1 MLHALAYDGFLR
13 QGVAHLDEVGE
24 GLQLFERQ
32 AWASA
37 YAALA
42 GADERAPLTCDQLEV
57 LAAAA
62 YLTGFDGASDRAWT
76 RAFHLHQR
84 ADDSRRAVRCA
95 FWLAFRLLNAGDV
108 PQGGGWAA
116 RIRRLLERCPDCV
129 EQGYGSYV
137 YALQSIFG
145 GDASGAECEFA
156 AAAELGAR
164 FGDADLVTLA
174 RVGQGRSLIYLGEAG
189 PGVALLDEAMVAVA
203 AGEVSPVI
211 VGDTYC
217 SVIEACTEL
226 FDLHRVQAW
235 TSGLSAWCD
244 AQPELVAFRGQCMV
258 HRAEALQLRGDWP
271 AALAEAR
278 RACVQLTTPLARP
291 AAGAAHY
298 QEGELH
304 RLRGKF
310 AAAEAAYRR
319 ASAAGRDP
327 QPGLALLRLAEGDTG
342 AAATSIRRAVSETAG
357 AIPRAR
363 LLPAY
368 AEINLAAGD
377 VHSARA
383 AAAELADTA
392 AVLRAPLLR
401 ALAATADGRVLLAHG
416 EAQSALSRLRTAA
429 SLWLELGA
437 PYEVARV
444 RAEIGTACHALGD
457 ADGAALEAGSAR
469 AAFAQLGAAPDVARL
484 QPSGSVNVLSARET
498 EVIRLIA
505 AGESNRQIA
514 AALVISERTVERH
527 VSNIFGKLGITSR
540 AAATAYVYQH
550 HLL

>member
-1 MLHALAYDGFLR
+1 MPRLRGRISARRWRAINWRYSPRPPTWRGLTARAIRPGLARSTF
-13 QGVAHLDEVGE
+13 
-24 GLQLFERQ
+24 
-32 AWASA
+32 
-37 YAALA
+37 
-42 GADERAPLTCDQLEV
+42 
-57 LAAAA
+57 
-62 YLTGFDGASDRAWT
+62 
-76 RAFHLHQR
+76 HQR
-84 ADDSRRAVRCA
+84 ADDPRRAVRCA

-108 PQGGGWAA
+108 PQGSGWAA
-116 RIRRLLERCPDCV
+116 RIRRLLERCPDSV

-137 YALQSIFG
+137 YALKSIFG
-145 GDASGAECEFA
+145 GDASGAEHEFA

-174 RVGQGRSLIYLGEAG
+174 WVGQGRSLIYLGEAG
-189 PGVALLDEAMVAVA
+189 QGVALLDEAMVAVA

-226 FDLHRVQAW
+226 FDLRRVQAW

-278 RACVQLTTPLARP
+278 RACAQLSTPLARP

-304 RLRGKF
+304 RLRGEF

-327 QPGLALLRLAEGDTG
+327 QPGLALLRLAEGDIG

-357 AIPRAR
+357 AVPRAR

-368 AEINLAAGD
+368 AEISLAVGD
-377 VHSARA
+377 VDSARA

-401 ALAATADGRVLLAHG
+401 ALAATADGRVLLACG
-416 EAQSALSRLRTAA
+416 EAQSALAGCE
-429 SLWLELGA
+429 W
-437 PYEVARV
+437 P
-444 RAEIGTACHALGD
+444 RACGSSSAHRMRWP
-457 ADGAALEAGSAR
+457 GSAPR
-469 AAFAQLGAAPDVARL
+469 LALPAMPSATATARSSKRTWRGR
-484 QPSGSVNVLSARET
+484 PSPSSVLLPTLPGCSRPVRPMSLSARET

-540 AAATAYVYQH
+540 AAATAYVYEH

>member
-1 MLHALAYDGFLR
+1 M
-13 QGVAHLDEVGE
+13 
-24 GLQLFERQ
+24 
-32 AWASA
+32 
-37 YAALA
+37 
-42 GADERAPLTCDQLEV
+42 
-57 LAAAA
+57 
-62 YLTGFDGASDRAWT
+62 
-76 RAFHLHQR
+76 
-84 ADDSRRAVRCA
+84 
-95 FWLAFRLLNAGDV
+95 
-108 PQGGGWAA
+108 
-116 RIRRLLERCPDCV
+116 
-129 EQGYGSYV
+129 
-137 YALQSIFG
+137 
-145 GDASGAECEFA
+145 
-156 AAAELGAR
+156 
-164 FGDADLVTLA
+164 
-174 RVGQGRSLIYLGEAG
+174 
-189 PGVALLDEAMVAVA
+189 ALLDEAMIAVTA
-203 AGEVSPVI
+203 DEVSPVI

-217 SVIEACTEL
+217 TVIEACMEL
-226 FDLHRVQAW
+226 FDLRRVQAW
-235 TSGLSAWCD
+235 TSRLSAWCD

-278 RACVQLTTPLARP
+278 RACAQLTTPLARP

-304 RLRGKF
+304 RLRGEF

-327 QPGLALLRLAEGDTG
+327 QPGRALLRLAEGDID

-357 AIPRAR
+357 AIPRTR

-368 AEINLAAGD
+368 AEISLAAGD

-401 ALAATADGRVLLAHG
+401 ALASVVPPVHRLTL
-416 EAQSALSRLRTAA
+416 EQAQSALSRLRTAA

-514 AALVISERTVERH
+514 SALVISERTVERH
-527 VSNIFGKLGITSR
+527 VSNIFAKLGITSR
-540 AAATAYVYQH
+540 AAATAYVYEH

>member
-1 MLHALAYDGFLR
+1 M
-13 QGVAHLDEVGE
+13 AHLDEVRE

-42 GADERAPLTCDQLEV
+42 GADEQAPLACDELEV

-62 YLTGFDGASDRAWT
+62 YLAGLDGASDQAWT

-84 ADDSRRAVRCA
+84 ADDPRRAVRCA

-108 PQGGGWAA
+108 PHGSGWAA

-145 GDASGAECEFA
+145 GDASGAEHEFA

-226 FDLHRVQAW
+226 FDLRRVQAW

-278 RACVQLTTPLARP
+278 RACAQLTTPLARP

-304 RLRGKF
+304 RLRGEF

-357 AIPRAR
+357 AIPRTR

-368 AEINLAAGD
+368 AEISLAAGD

-416 EAQSALSRLRTAA
+416 QAQSALSRLRTAA

>member
-1 MLHALAYDGFLR
+1 M
-13 QGVAHLDEVGE
+13 AHLNEVRE

-42 GADERAPLTCDQLEV
+42 GADERAPLACDQLEV

-62 YLTGFDGASDRAWT
+62 YLAGLDGASDQAWT

-84 ADDSRRAVRCA
+84 ADDPRRAVRCA

-108 PQGGGWAA
+108 PQGSGWAA
-116 RIRRLLERCPDCV
+116 RIRRLLERCPDSV

-137 YALQSIFG
+137 YALHSIFG
-145 GDASGAECEFA
+145 GDASGAEYEFA

-174 RVGQGRSLIYLGEAG
+174 WVGQGRSLIYLGEAG
-189 PGVALLDEAMVAVA
+189 QGVALLDEAMVAVA

-226 FDLHRVQAW
+226 FDLRRVQAW

-278 RACVQLTTPLARP
+278 RACAQLSTPLARP

-304 RLRGKF
+304 RLRGEF

-327 QPGLALLRLAEGDTG
+327 QPGLALLRLAEGDIG

-368 AEINLAAGD
+368 AEISLAAGD
-377 VHSARA
+377 VDSARA

-392 AVLRAPLLR
+392 
-401 ALAATADGRVLLAHG
+401 
-416 EAQSALSRLRTAA
+416 
-429 SLWLELGA
+429 
-437 PYEVARV
+437 
-444 RAEIGTACHALGD
+444 EIG
-457 ADGAALEAGSAR
+457 R
-469 AAFAQLGAAPDVARL
+469 A
-484 QPSGSVNVLSARET
+484 
-498 EVIRLIA
+498 
-505 AGESNRQIA
+505 
-514 AALVISERTVERH
+514 H
-527 VSNIFGKLGITSR
+527 V
-540 AAATAYVYQH
+540 
-550 HLL
+550 

>member
-1 MLHALAYDGFLR
+1 M
-13 QGVAHLDEVGE
+13 AHLDEVRE
-24 GLQLFERQ
+24 GLQLFGRQ
-32 AWASA
+32 ARASA

-42 GADERAPLTCDQLEV
+42 GADKRAPLACDQLEV

-62 YLTGFDGASDRAWT
+62 YLAGLDGASDQAWT
-76 RAFHLHQR
+76 RAFRFHQR
-84 ADDSRRAVRCA
+84 ADDPRRAVRCA

-108 PQGGGWAA
+108 PQGSGWAA
-116 RIRRLLERCPDCV
+116 RIRRLLERCPDSV

-145 GDASGAECEFA
+145 GDASGAEHEFA

-174 RVGQGRSLIYLGEAG
+174 WVGQGRSLIYLGEAG
-189 PGVALLDEAMVAVA
+189 QGVALLDEAMVAVA

-217 SVIEACTEL
+217 SVIEACAEL
-226 FDLHRVQAW
+226 FDLRRVQAW
-235 TSGLSAWCD
+235 TSGLRAWCD

-258 HRAEALQLRGDWP
+258 HRAETLQLRGDWP

-278 RACVQLTTPLARP
+278 RACAQLSTPLARP
-291 AAGAAHY
+291 AAHY

-304 RLRGKF
+304 RLRGEF

-327 QPGLALLRLAEGDTG
+327 QPGLALLRLAEGVIG
-342 AAATSIRRAVSETAG
+342 AAATSIRRAVTETAG
-357 AIPRAR
+357 AVPRAR
-363 LLPAY
+363 LLPAC
-368 AEINLAAGD
+368 AEISLAVGD
-377 VHSARA
+377 VGSARA

-401 ALAATADGRVLLAHG
+401 ALAATADGRVLLACG

-429 SLWLELGA
+429 SLWIELGA

-444 RAEIGTACHALGD
+444 RAEIGTACYALGD
-457 ADGAALEAGSAR
+457 SDGAELEADLAR
-469 AAFAQLGAAPDVARL
+469 EAFCQLGAAPDAARL
-484 QPSGSVNVLSARET
+484 QPSGSANVLSTREIQ
-498 EVIRLIA
+498 VIRLIA

-514 AALVISERTVERH
+514 AALVISERSVERH
-527 VSNIFGKLGITSR
+527 VSNIFGKLAITSR
-540 AAATAYVYQH
+540 AAATAYVYEH

>member
-1 MLHALAYDGFLR
+1 M
-13 QGVAHLDEVGE
+13 AHLDEVRE
-24 GLQLFERQ
+24 GAQLFERQ
-32 AWASA
+32 AWARA

-42 GADERAPLTCDQLEV
+42 RADERTPLACDQLEV

-62 YLTGFDGASDRAWT
+62 YLAGIDGASDQAWA

-84 ADDSRRAVRCA
+84 ADNAQRAVRCA

-108 PQGGGWAA
+108 PHGSGWVA

-129 EQGYGSYV
+129 ERGYGGYV
-137 YALQSIFG
+137 YALQSIFD
-145 GDASGAECEFA
+145 GDASGAEDEFA

-189 PGVALLDEAMVAVA
+189 PGVALLDEAMVAVT

-217 SVIEACTEL
+217 SVIEACMEL
-226 FDLHRVQAW
+226 FDLRRVQAW

-258 HRAEALQLRGDWP
+258 HRAEALQIRGDWQ

-278 RACVQLTTPLARP
+278 RACAQLSAPLARP

-304 RLRGKF
+304 RLRGEF
-310 AAAEAAYRR
+310 AAAQAAYRR

-327 QPGLALLRLAEGDTG
+327 QPGLALLRLAEGDVA
-342 AAATSIRRAVSETAG
+342 AAATSIQRAVSETAD

-368 AEINLAAGD
+368 VEISVAAGE

-401 ALAATADGRVLLAHG
+401 ALAAAADGRVLLACG
-416 EAQSALSRLRTAA
+416 EPRRALSRLRMAA
-429 SLWLELGA
+429 GLWIELGA

-444 RAEIGTACHALGD
+444 RVEIGTACRALGD
-457 ADGAALEAGSAR
+457 KDGAALEADAAR
-469 AAFAQLGAAPDVARL
+469 AAFAQLGAAPDAARL
-484 QPSGSVNVLSARET
+484 QPSGSANVLSTRET

-514 AALVISERTVERH
+514 SALVISERTVERH
-527 VSNIFGKLGITSR
+527 VSNIFAKLGITSR
-540 AAATAYVYQH
+540 AAATAYVYEH

>member
-1 MLHALAYDGFLR
+1 
-13 QGVAHLDEVGE
+13 VAHLDEVGE

-42 GADERAPLTCDQLEV
+42 WADERAPLTCDQLEV
-57 LAAAA
+57 LATAA

-95 FWLAFRLLNAGDV
+95 FWLAFRLLNVGDV

-244 AQPELVAFRGQCMV
+244 AEPELVAFRGQCMV

-278 RACVQLTTPLARP
+278 RACAQLTTPIARP

>member
-1 MLHALAYDGFLR
+1 M
-13 QGVAHLDEVGE
+13 AHLDEVRE

-42 GADERAPLTCDQLEV
+42 GADEQAPLACDQLEV

-62 YLTGFDGASDRAWT
+62 YLVGLDSASDQAWT

-84 ADDSRRAVRCA
+84 ADDPRRAVRCA

-108 PQGGGWAA
+108 PHGSGWVA

-137 YALQSIFG
+137 YALQLIFG
-145 GDASGAECEFA
+145 GDASGAEHEFA
-156 AAAELGAR
+156 AAVEVGAW
-164 FGDADLVTLA
+164 FADADLVTLA
-174 RVGQGRSLIYLGEAG
+174 RVGQGRSLIYLGQAG

-226 FDLHRVQAW
+226 FDLRRVQAW

-244 AQPELVAFRGQCMV
+244 AQPELVAFRGQCIV
-258 HRAEALQLRGDWP
+258 HQAEALQLRGNWP

-278 RACVQLTTPLARP
+278 RACAQLSTPLARP

-304 RLRGKF
+304 RLRGEF
-310 AAAEAAYRR
+310 AAAQAAYRR

-327 QPGLALLRLAEGDTG
+327 QPGLALLRLAEEDID
-342 AAATSIRRAVSETAG
+342 AAVTSIRRAVSETVG
-357 AIPRAR
+357 ALPRAR

-368 AEINLAAGD
+368 AEISVAAGEVD
-377 VHSARA
+377 SARA

-392 AVLRAPLLR
+392 AVSRAPLLR
-401 ALAATADGRVLLAHG
+401 ALAATADGRVLLARG
-416 EAQSALSRLRTAA
+416 QAQSALKRLRMAA
-429 SLWLELGA
+429 SLWIELGA

-444 RAEIGTACHALGD
+444 RVAIGTACHALGD
-457 ADGAALEAGSAR
+457 RDGAALEADLAR

-484 QPSGSVNVLSARET
+484 QPPGSANVLSTREIQ
-498 EVIRLIA
+498 VIRLIA

-514 AALVISERTVERH
+514 SALVISERTVERH
-527 VSNIFGKLGITSR
+527 VSNIFRKLTITSR
-540 AAATAYVYQH
+540 AAATAYVYEH

>member
-1 MLHALAYDGFLR
+1 MS
-13 QGVAHLDEVGE
+13 HLDAVRE

-32 AWASA
+32 AWAGA

-42 GADERAPLTCDQLEV
+42 RADERAPLACDQLEV
-57 LAAAA
+57 LATAA
-62 YLTGFDGASDRAWT
+62 YLAGIDGASDQAWA

-84 ADDSRRAVRCA
+84 ADDVQRAVRCA

-108 PQGGGWAA
+108 PHGSGWAA

-129 EQGYGSYV
+129 ERGYGSYV
-137 YALQSIFG
+137 YALQSIFD
-145 GDASGAECEFA
+145 GDASGAEDEFA

-189 PGVALLDEAMVAVA
+189 PGVALLDEAMVAVT

-217 SVIEACTEL
+217 TVIEACMEL
-226 FDLHRVQAW
+226 FDLRRVQAW

-258 HRAEALQLRGDWP
+258 HRAEALQFRGDWP

-278 RACVQLTTPLARP
+278 RACAQLSAPLPRP
-291 AAGAAHY
+291 AVGAAYY

-304 RLRGKF
+304 RLRGEF

-327 QPGLALLRLAEGDTG
+327 QPGLALLRLAEGDAA
-342 AAATSIRRAVSETAG
+342 AAATSIQRAVSETAD

-368 AEINLAAGD
+368 VEISVAAGE

-401 ALAATADGRVLLAHG
+401 ALAAAADGRVLLACG
-416 EAQSALSRLRTAA
+416 EPQSALSRLRMAA
-429 SLWLELGA
+429 SLWIELGA

-444 RAEIGTACHALGD
+444 RVQIGTACGALGD
-457 ADGAALEAGSAR
+457 KDGAALEADSAR
-469 AAFAQLGAAPDVARL
+469 AAFAQLGAAPDAARL
-484 QPSGSVNVLSARET
+484 QPSGSANVLSARET

-514 AALVISERTVERH
+514 SALVISERTVERH
-527 VSNIFGKLGITSR
+527 VSNIFAKLGITSR
-540 AAATAYVYQH
+540 AAATAYVYEH

>member
-1 MLHALAYDGFLR
+1 MS
-13 QGVAHLDEVGE
+13 QLDEVRE

-32 AWASA
+32 AWARA
-37 YAALA
+37 YAVLA
-42 GADERAPLTCDQLEV
+42 RADERSPLACDQLEV
-57 LAAAA
+57 LASAA
-62 YLTGFDGASDRAWT
+62 YLAGIDGASDQAWA

-84 ADDSRRAVRCA
+84 ADDAQRAVRCA

-108 PQGGGWAA
+108 PHGSGWVA

-129 EQGYGSYV
+129 ERGYGSYV
-137 YALQSIFG
+137 YALQSIFD
-145 GDASGAECEFA
+145 GDASGAEEEFA
-156 AAAELGAR
+156 VGAECGVR
-164 FGDADLVTLA
+164 FGDANLVTLA

-189 PGVALLDEAMVAVA
+189 SGVALLDEAMVAVT

-217 SVIEACTEL
+217 SVIEACMEL
-226 FDLHRVQAW
+226 FDLRRVQAW

-258 HRAEALQLRGDWP
+258 HRAEALQFRGDWP

-278 RACVQLTTPLARP
+278 RACAQLSAPLARP
-291 AAGAAHY
+291 AVGAAHY

-304 RLRGKF
+304 RLRGEF

-327 QPGLALLRLAEGDTG
+327 QPGLALLRLAEGDVA
-342 AAATSIRRAVSETAG
+342 AAATSIQRAVSETAD

-363 LLPAY
+363 LLPAHV
-368 AEINLAAGD
+368 EISVAAGE

-383 AAAELADTA
+383 AAAQLADTA

-401 ALAATADGRVLLAHG
+401 ALAAAADGRILLACG
-416 EAQSALSRLRTAA
+416 EPQAALSRLRMAA
-429 SLWLELGA
+429 RLWTELGA

-444 RAEIGTACHALGD
+444 RVEIGTACGALGD
-457 ADGAALEAGSAR
+457 KDGAALEADSAR
-469 AAFAQLGAAPDVARL
+469 AAFAQLGAAPDAARL
-484 QPSGSVNVLSARET
+484 QPSGSANVLSARET

-505 AGESNRQIA
+505 AGESNHKIA

-527 VSNIFGKLGITSR
+527 VSNIFAKLGIASR
-540 AAATAYVYQH
+540 AAATAYVYEH
-550 HLL
+550 RLL

>member
-1 MLHALAYDGFLR
+1 MS
-13 QGVAHLDEVGE
+13 HLDEVRE
-24 GLQLFERQ
+24 GLQLFGRQ
-32 AWASA
+32 AWAGA

-42 GADERAPLTCDQLEV
+42 RADERAPLACDQLEV

-62 YLTGFDGASDRAWT
+62 YLAGIDGASDQAWA

-84 ADDSRRAVRCA
+84 ADDARRAVRCA
-95 FWLAFRLLNAGDV
+95 FWLAFRLLNAGEV
-108 PQGGGWAA
+108 PHGSGWAA

-129 EQGYGSYV
+129 ERGYGSYV
-137 YALQSIFG
+137 YGLQSIFG
-145 GDASGAECEFA
+145 GDASGAEGEFA

-174 RVGQGRSLIYLGEAG
+174 RVGQGRSLIYLGEVG

-217 SVIEACTEL
+217 TVIEACMEL
-226 FDLHRVQAW
+226 FDLRRVQAW

-278 RACVQLTTPLARP
+278 RACAQLSTPVERP

-304 RLRGKF
+304 RLRGEF

-327 QPGLALLRLAEGDTG
+327 QPGLALLRLAEGDIG

-368 AEINLAAGD
+368 AEISLAVGD

-383 AAAELADTA
+383 AAVELADTA
-392 AVLRAPLLR
+392 AVVRAPLLR
-401 ALAATADGRVLLAHG
+401 ALAATADGRVLLARG
-416 EAQSALSRLRTAA
+416 QAQLALSRLRTAA
-429 SLWLELGA
+429 SLWVELGA

-444 RAEIGTACHALGD
+444 RVEIGTACHALGD
-457 ADGAALEAGSAR
+457 SDGAALEADSAR
-469 AAFAQLGAAPDVARL
+469 AAFAQLGAAPDAAQL
-484 QPSGSVNVLSARET
+484 QPSGSANVLSTRET

-514 AALVISERTVERH
+514 SALVISERTVERH
-527 VSNIFGKLGITSR
+527 VSNIFAKLAITSR
-540 AAATAYVYQH
+540 AAATAYVYEH

>member
-1 MLHALAYDGFLR
+1 M
-13 QGVAHLDEVGE
+13 AHLDEVRE

-42 GADERAPLTCDQLEV
+42 GADERAPLACDQLEV

-62 YLTGFDGASDRAWT
+62 YLAGVDGASDRAWT
-76 RAFHLHQR
+76 RAFHFHQH
-84 ADDSRRAVRCA
+84 ADDPRRAVRCA

-108 PQGGGWAA
+108 PQGSGWVA

-137 YALQSIFG
+137 YALQLIFG
-145 GDASGAECEFA
+145 GDASSAEPEFA

-203 AGEVSPVI
+203 AGEVSSVI

-226 FDLHRVQAW
+226 FDLRRVQAW

-278 RACVQLTTPLARP
+278 RACARLSTPLERP
-291 AAGAAHY
+291 AAGAAYY

-304 RLRGKF
+304 RLRGEF
-310 AAAEAAYRR
+310 AAAQAAYRR

-327 QPGLALLRLAEGDTG
+327 QPGLALLRLAEGDIG
-342 AAATSIRRAVSETAG
+342 AAATSIRRAVSETVG

-368 AEINLAAGD
+368 AEISLAAGD

-401 ALAATADGRVLLAHG
+401 ALAATADGRVLLARG
-416 EAQSALSRLRTAA
+416 QAQSALSRLRTAA
-429 SLWLELGA
+429 GLWIELGA

-444 RAEIGTACHALGD
+444 RAEIGIACHALGD
-457 ADGAALEAGSAR
+457 SDGAALEADSAR
-469 AAFAQLGAAPDVARL
+469 AAFAQLGAAPDAARL
-484 QPSGSVNVLSARET
+484 QPSGSANVLSTREIQ
-498 EVIRLIA
+498 VIQLIA

-527 VSNIFGKLGITSR
+527 VSNIFRKLAIASR
-540 AAATAYVYQH
+540 AAATAYVYEH

>member
-1 MLHALAYDGFLR
+1 MS
-13 QGVAHLDEVGE
+13 HLDEVRE

-32 AWASA
+32 AWAGA

-42 GADERAPLTCDQLEV
+42 RADERAPLACDQLEV
-57 LAAAA
+57 LATAA
-62 YLTGFDGASDRAWT
+62 YLAGIDGASDQAWA

-84 ADDSRRAVRCA
+84 ADDVRRAVRCA

-108 PQGGGWAA
+108 PQGSGWVA

-129 EQGYGSYV
+129 ERGYGSYV
-137 YALQSIFG
+137 YALQSIFD
-145 GDASGAECEFA
+145 GDASGAEHEFA

-164 FGDADLVTLA
+164 FGDADLVMLA
-174 RVGQGRSLIYLGEAG
+174 RVGQGRSLIYLGKAR
-189 PGVALLDEAMVAVA
+189 PGMALLDEAMVAVTA
-203 AGEVSPVI
+203 DEVSPVI

-217 SVIEACTEL
+217 TVIEACTEL
-226 FDLHRVQAW
+226 FDLRRVQAW
-235 TSGLSAWCD
+235 TSRLSAWCD

-258 HRAEALQLRGDWP
+258 HRAEALQFHGDWP

-278 RACVQLTTPLARP
+278 RACAQLSTPLPRP
-291 AAGAAHY
+291 AVGAAHY

-304 RLRGKF
+304 RLRGEF

-327 QPGLALLRLAEGDTG
+327 QPGLALLRLAEGDVA
-342 AAATSIRRAVSETAG
+342 AAATSIQRAVSETAD

-363 LLPAY
+363 LLPAHV
-368 AEINLAAGD
+368 EISVAAGE
-377 VHSARA
+377 VHRARA

-401 ALAATADGRVLLAHG
+401 ALAATADGRVLLARG
-416 EAQSALSRLRTAA
+416 EPQSALSRLRMAA
-429 SLWLELGA
+429 SLWIELGA

-444 RAEIGTACHALGD
+444 RVEIGTACGALGD
-457 ADGAALEAGSAR
+457 KDGAALEADSAR
-469 AAFAQLGAAPDVARL
+469 AAFAQLGAAPDAARL

-514 AALVISERTVERH
+514 SALVISERTVERH
-527 VSNIFGKLGITSR
+527 VSNIFAKLGITSR
-540 AAATAYVYQH
+540 AAATAYVYEH

>member
-1 MLHALAYDGFLR
+1 MS
-13 QGVAHLDEVGE
+13 HLDEVRE

-174 RVGQGRSLIYLGEAG
+174 RVGQGRSLIYLGGAE
-189 PGVALLDEAMVAVA
+189 PGLALLDEAMVAVA

-278 RACVQLTTPLARP
+278 RACAQLTTPLARP

-429 SLWLELGA
+429 SLWLELGE

>member
-1 MLHALAYDGFLR
+1 MS
-13 QGVAHLDEVGE
+13 QLDEVRE
-24 GLQLFERQ
+24 GLRLFKRQ
-32 AWASA
+32 AWARA

-42 GADERAPLTCDQLEV
+42 RADERAPLACDQLEV
-57 LAAAA
+57 LASAA
-62 YLTGFDGASDRAWT
+62 YLAGIDGASDQAWA

-84 ADDSRRAVRCA
+84 ADDAQRAVRCA

-108 PQGGGWAA
+108 PHASGWVA
-116 RIRRLLERCPDCV
+116 RIRRFLERCPDCV
-129 EQGYGSYV
+129 ERGYGSYV

-145 GDASGAECEFA
+145 GDASGAEKEFA
-156 AAAELGAR
+156 AAAEWGVR

-189 PGVALLDEAMVAVA
+189 SGVALLDEAMVAVT

-217 SVIEACTEL
+217 SVIEACMEL
-226 FDLHRVQAW
+226 FDLRRVQAW

-244 AQPELVAFRGQCMV
+244 AQPELVPFRGQCMV
-258 HRAEALQLRGDWP
+258 HRAEAFALRGDWP

-278 RACVQLTTPLARP
+278 RACAQLSAPPARP
-291 AAGAAHY
+291 AVGAAHY

-304 RLRGKF
+304 RLRGEF

-327 QPGLALLRLAEGDTG
+327 QPGLALLRLAEGDVA
-342 AAATSIRRAVSETAG
+342 AAATSIQRAVSETAG

-368 AEINLAAGD
+368 VEISVAAGE
-377 VHSARA
+377 VQSARA

-401 ALAATADGRVLLAHG
+401 ALAAAADGRILLACG
-416 EAQSALSRLRTAA
+416 EPQAALSRLRMAA
-429 SLWLELGA
+429 SLWAELGA
-437 PYEVARV
+437 PYEVVRV
-444 RAEIGTACHALGD
+444 RSEIGTACEALGD
-457 ADGAALEAGSAR
+457 KDGAALEADSAR
-469 AAFAQLGAAPDVARL
+469 AAFAQLGAAPDAARL
-484 QPSGSVNVLSARET
+484 QPSGPASGLSARET

-505 AGESNRQIA
+505 AGQSNRQIA

-527 VSNIFGKLGITSR
+527 VSNIFAKLGITSR
-540 AAATAYVYQH
+540 AAATAYVYEH

>member
-1 MLHALAYDGFLR
+1 M
-13 QGVAHLDEVGE
+13 AHLDEVRE

-37 YAALA
+37 HAALA
-42 GADERAPLTCDQLEV
+42 GADERAPLACDQLEV

-62 YLTGFDGASDRAWT
+62 YLAGFDDASDRAWT

-84 ADDSRRAVRCA
+84 DDDPRRAVRCA

-108 PQGGGWAA
+108 PQSSGWVA
-116 RIRRLLERCPDCV
+116 RIRRLLERCPDSV

-137 YALQSIFG
+137 YALQFIFG
-145 GDASGAECEFA
+145 GDASGAEPEFA

-189 PGVALLDEAMVAVA
+189 RGLALLDEAMVAVT

-211 VGDTYC
+211 VGDAYC

-226 FDLHRVQAW
+226 FDLRRVQAW
-235 TSGLSAWCD
+235 TSGLSSWCD
-244 AQPELVAFRGQCMV
+244 AQPELVTFRGQCMV
-258 HRAEALQLRGDWP
+258 HRSEALQLRGDWP

-278 RACVQLTTPLARP
+278 RACAQLSTPVERP
-291 AAGAAHY
+291 AVGAAHY

-304 RLRGKF
+304 RLRGEF

-327 QPGLALLRLAEGDTG
+327 QPGLALLRLAEGNIG

-368 AEINLAAGD
+368 AEISLAADD
-377 VHSARA
+377 VHGARGA
-383 AAAELADTA
+383 AGELADTA

-401 ALAATADGRVLLAHG
+401 ALAATTDGRVLLARG
-416 EAQSALSRLRTAA
+416 AAQSALGRLRMAA
-429 SLWLELGA
+429 SLWIELGA
-437 PYEVARV
+437 PYEAARV
-444 RAEIGTACHALGD
+444 RVEIGAACHALGD
-457 ADGAALEAGSAR
+457 ADGAELEADSAR
-469 AAFAQLGAAPDVARL
+469 AAFGQLGAAPDAARL
-484 QPSGSVNVLSARET
+484 QPSGSANVLSTRET

-505 AGESNRQIA
+505 TGESNRQIA
-514 AALVISERTVERH
+514 SALVISERTVERH

-540 AAATAYVYQH
+540 AAATAYVYEH
-550 HLL
+550 RLL

>member
-1 MLHALAYDGFLR
+1 MAR
-13 QGVAHLDEVGE
+13 LDEVRE

-37 YAALA
+37 YAVLA
-42 GADERAPLTCDQLEV
+42 GADEHAPLACDQLEV

-62 YLTGFDGASDRAWT
+62 YLAGLDGASDQAWT
-76 RAFHLHQR
+76 RAFHLHQQ
-84 ADDSRRAVRCA
+84 AEDPRRAVRCA

-108 PQGGGWAA
+108 PQGSGWVA
-116 RIRRLLERCPDCV
+116 RIRRLLEGCPDSV

-137 YALQSIFG
+137 CALQLIFG
-145 GDASGAECEFA
+145 GDASGAESEFA
-156 AAAELGAR
+156 ATAELGAR

-174 RVGQGRSLIYLGEAG
+174 RVGQGRSLIYLGQAG

-226 FDLHRVQAW
+226 FDLRRVQAW

-258 HRAEALQLRGDWP
+258 HRAEALQFRGDWP
-271 AALAEAR
+271 TALAEAR
-278 RACVQLTTPLARP
+278 RACAQLSMPVERP

-304 RLRGKF
+304 RLRGEF
-310 AAAEAAYRR
+310 AAAQAAYRR

-327 QPGLALLRLAEGDTG
+327 QPGLALLRLAEDDI
-342 AAATSIRRAVSETAG
+342 AAAARSIRRAVSETAG
-357 AIPRAR
+357 AMPRAR

-368 AEINLAAGD
+368 VEISLAAGD
-377 VHSARA
+377 VHSAHA

-392 AVLRAPLLR
+392 AVVRAPLLR
-401 ALAATADGRVLLAHG
+401 ALAATADGRVLLARG
-416 EAQSALSRLRTAA
+416 QAQSALSRLRTAA
-429 SLWLELGA
+429 GLWVELGA

-444 RAEIGTACHALGD
+444 RVEIGAACHALGD
-457 ADGAALEAGSAR
+457 GDGAALEADSAR

-484 QPSGSVNVLSARET
+484 QPPGSANVLSTRET

-505 AGESNRQIA
+505 SGESNRQIA

-527 VSNIFGKLGITSR
+527 VSNIFRKLGITSR
-540 AAATAYVYQH
+540 AAATAYVYEH